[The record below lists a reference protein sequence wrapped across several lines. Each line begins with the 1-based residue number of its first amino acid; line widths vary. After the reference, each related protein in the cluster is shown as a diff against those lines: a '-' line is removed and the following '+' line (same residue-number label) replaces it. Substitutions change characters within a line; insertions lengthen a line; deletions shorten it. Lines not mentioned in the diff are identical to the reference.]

1 MRFCPLLAAL
11 SLIAFVVIFI
21 TASSDLIN
29 RLGNLTVWSASL
41 WAVTLVFALAA
52 LASFCVA
59 VRRPEEGVRRGVR
72 WCSLIVLLALVIAV
86 AYLAYWGIIGVRSW
100 A

>member
-1 MRFCPLLAAL
+1 
-11 SLIAFVVIFI
+11 LIAFVVIFI

-41 WAVTLVFALAA
+41 WAATLVFALAA
-52 LASFCVA
+52 LASSFVA
-59 VRRPEEGVRRGVR
+59 LRRPEEGVRRGVR
-72 WCSLIVLLALVIAV
+72 RFSLIVSLALLIAA
-86 AYLAYWGIIGVRSW
+86 AYLAYWGIIGVRTW